1 MIFSLALAANDFYM
15 RNLRHHITRLTAES
29 AYKWL
34 LLRAEVLL
42 TLLLCS
48 FFSQGNTITIDGNLN
63 ISSNYTINETD
74 TLIVNGNVSV
84 TNGTILINGTLNVK
98 GGNITLNASSGDI
111 DFTING
117 TVIVSDRRGSGDNT
131 IILENTGN
139 FNIQYVGKSNGVTI
153 NLNGGKLYV
162 YNDFNQI
169 EQGNNSNKERNTFIT
184 TAEGSYICIGGDY
197 SINDSKHN
205 SIITDGPGN
214 ATVYVLGEV
223 SGLNGNEA
231 DGGIKDLDDF
241 INDTGYSSIF
251 GILPIELTSFT
262 VSATKYG
269 YTFNWV
275 TTSEIENDYFTLE
288 CSEDGEEFIAI
299 DYVHGAG
306 TTSETTEYKYVW
318 ERKPKNETL
327 YFRLK
332 QTDYNGKYSY
342 SDIIVYAPAK
352 TSGATRSLR
361 YGPLNL
367 QVVDGQLR
375 YIVK

>member
-1 MIFSLALAANDFYM
+1 M
-15 RNLRHHITRLTAES
+15 
-29 AYKWL
+29 
-34 LLRAEVLL
+34 
-42 TLLLCS
+42 
-48 FFSQGNTITIDGNLN
+48 
-63 ISSNYTINETD
+63 
-74 TLIVNGNVSV
+74 
-84 TNGTILINGTLNVK
+84 
-98 GGNITLNASSGDI
+98 
-111 DFTING
+111 
-117 TVIVSDRRGSGDNT
+117 SGDNT

-169 EQGNNSNKERNTFIT
+169 EQGNNSNKDRNTFIT

-241 INDTGYSSIF
+241 INETGYSSIF

-269 YTFNWV
+269 YTFYWV

-332 QTDYNGKYSY
+332 QTDYNGEYSY
-342 SDIIVYAPAK
+342 SDILVYTPTK
-352 TSGATRSLR
+352 NSGVPRTLR

-367 QVVDGQLR
+367 QVVDDQLR
-375 YIVK
+375 YIMK